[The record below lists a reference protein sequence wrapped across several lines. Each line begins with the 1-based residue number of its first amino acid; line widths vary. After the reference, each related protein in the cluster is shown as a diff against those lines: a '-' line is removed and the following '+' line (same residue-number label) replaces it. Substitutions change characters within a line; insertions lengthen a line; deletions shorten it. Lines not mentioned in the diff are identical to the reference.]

1 MTFKA
6 IGPPMVPSP
15 INATFNGLSFR
26 YQPELCDDFAISG
39 VFGPVTGRGLVPL
52 APKRPPYGSPTRP
65 ERDKTAVT
73 LLKNLYFPVSE
84 HT

>member
-26 YQPELCDDFAISG
+26 YQPELGAGSGISG
-39 VFGPVTGRGLVPL
+39 VFGPVTGGGLVPL
-52 APKRPPYGSPTRP
+52 ALKKPLGSPTRLKK
-65 ERDKTAVT
+65 DKTAVT
-73 LLKNLYFPVSE
+73 LLKKPVFSCF
-84 HT
+84 

>member
-26 YQPELCDDFAISG
+26 YQPELCDGFAISG
-39 VFGPVTGRGLVPL
+39 VLGPVTGGGLVPL
-52 APKRPPYGSPTRP
+52 ARKGPRMVPHKAR
-65 ERDKTAVT
+65 ER
-73 LLKNLYFPVSE
+73 KNRRYVAEKPVFSCF
-84 HT
+84 